1 MFARPLLAA
10 AMLLSLAACGATPY
24 VITTKTGLQIPAKG
38 KPKFDAEEGIY
49 SYRNSDG
56 KDATIMREDVATITE
71 K

>member
-1 MFARPLLAA
+1 MFARSLLAA
-10 AMLLSLAACGATPY
+10 ALLLSLAACGATPY
-24 VITTKTGLQIPAKG
+24 VITTKTGLKIPAQG

-56 KDATIMREDVATITE
+56 KDATIMREDVATIHE